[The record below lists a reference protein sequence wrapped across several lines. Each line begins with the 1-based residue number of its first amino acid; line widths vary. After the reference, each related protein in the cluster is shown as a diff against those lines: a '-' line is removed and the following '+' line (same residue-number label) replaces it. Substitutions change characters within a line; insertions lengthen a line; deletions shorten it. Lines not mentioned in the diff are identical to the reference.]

1 MMTKGKI
8 YGCTALSS
16 GTTSP
21 KSKKSSS
28 NAGFLILQ
36 AELDQLP
43 SQLAQ
48 GMRLKIKSKPTAY
61 IM

>member
-1 MMTKGKI
+1 VPHNP
-8 YGCTALSS
+8 
-16 GTTSP
+16 P
-21 KSKKSSS
+21 KSKKSSI

>member
-1 MMTKGKI
+1 MYRMIKCHIIHLKAKNP
-8 YGCTALSS
+8 ALMLD
-16 GTTSP
+16 
-21 KSKKSSS
+21 
-28 NAGFLILQ
+28 FLLLGG
-36 AELDQLP
+36 LDQLP